1 MKKNKNAAA
10 AWTGA
15 LILAACLFAGGPHPA
30 VAEDTPQSKTAEEE
44 NIPIQEQPRKKKA
57 VKTPDT
63 FVPTD
68 KVSADRAVAFPT
80 DI

>member
-1 MKKNKNAAA
+1 MKK
-10 AWTGA
+10 TDLLSICIIFA
-15 LILAACLFAGGPHPA
+15 LLFVPAGPA
-30 VAEDTPQSKTAEEE
+30 VHAAEDTQKKERTEDYKPPAKKEATKKKTA
-44 NIPIQEQPRKKKA
+44 KS
-57 VKTPDT
+57 PDR

>member
-1 MKKNKNAAA
+1 MKKNKNAALV
-10 AWTGA
+10 WMGA
-15 LILAACLFAGGPHPA
+15 LILAASMFAGVLPA
-30 VAEDTPQSKTAEEE
+30 AAEDTPQSKPAEEQGA
-44 NIPIQEQPRKKKA
+44 PIQKQAPKKKT

>member
-1 MKKNKNAAA
+1 MKKNKTVVLLWMPACALAMWLFVAGVLPAAA
-10 AWTGA
+10 
-15 LILAACLFAGGPHPA
+15 
-30 VAEDTPQSKTAEEE
+30 EKTPQNETTGKQTTPEKKQ
-44 NIPIQEQPRKKKA
+44 IPKKMT
-57 VKTPDT
+57 VKKPDT